1 MKINLRK
8 NNGGIGYTYHP
19 DKDNFSSPQPYPSW
33 TLNNQCIWKA
43 PLPYPSDDKIYIWNE
58 EMQSWDDENT
68 YQEPT
73 SEQINIRIEKLKII
87 NSMRILRK
95 DRNIKLLE
103 TDKYSIPDW
112 PHQSEEI
119 KQSWMTYRQA
129 LRDLTNISNP
139 QLDSDGF
146 VTNVTWPI
154 PPS

>member
-1 MKINLRK
+1 MNNSQIALSDVILELYPNSQFSIINDDYNLLCWHEGNTVQK
-8 NNGGIGYTYHP
+8 P
-19 DKDNFSSPQPYPSW
+19 
-33 TLNNQCIWKA
+33 TLQ
-43 PLPYPSDDKIYIWNE
+43 
-58 EMQSWDDENT
+58 
-68 YQEPT
+68 
-73 SEQINIRIEKLKII
+73 QINIKMEELKLLEPMK
-87 NSMRILRK
+87 RLRE

-129 LRDLTNISNP
+129 LRDLPQTAQP

-146 VTNVTWPI
+146 VTNVTWPT